1 MQKRHFSLALMFAV
15 TTLFTCMV
23 LAPSAQ
29 AAPKVYKLKFAHDNN
44 PDASYQAGALKFQ
57 ELVRERTNG
66 QVEIQIY
73 PSAQLGDETTLME
86 SVRMGTI
93 DFAPCG
99 CPNAS
104 PVFPMLNLF
113 SLSYLFKDQAHFDDC
128 FNDPQST
135 IPGIV
140 KKMVADQKTGAT
152 VGAFFTIGK
161 RSVVNRVKPVTKPED
176 LQGMSIRVMNSP
188 IETEI
193 WRTLGA
199 IPTSIA
205 TNETYSALQTNVV
218 NAAENAPIIVF
229 SWKFYEAA
237 PYYSLT
243 EHQFFLSPVFV
254 SDKLFKKLPA
264 DLAATVME
272 CLEEAAAYER
282 KADIGINEEA
292 LKKMAA
298 AGCKIND
305 DVNKQAFIDLL
316 SPLQDKVAEKYGMT
330 AVLQDIRGKMR

>member
-1 MQKRHFSLALMFAV
+1 MLFAV
-15 TTLFTCMV
+15 LTLLVCM
-23 LAPSAQ
+23 LAVVPSSR
-29 AAPKVYKLKFAHDNN
+29 AAGTVYKLKFAHDNN
-44 PDASYQAGALKFQ
+44 PDASYQAGAVKFQ
-57 ELVRERTNG
+57 ELVKEKTNG

-73 PSAQLGDETTLME
+73 PSAQLGDETTLLE

-113 SLSYLFKDQAHFDDC
+113 SLSYLFKDQAHFNAC
-128 FNDPQST
+128 ISEASGIPQK
-135 IPGIV
+135 V
-140 KKMVADQKTGAT
+140 KQRVADQQTGAT
-152 VGAFFTIGK
+152 IGAFFTIGK
-161 RSVVNRVKPVTKPED
+161 RSIVNRIKPVTKPED
-176 LQGMSIRVMNSP
+176 LKGLSIRVMNSP

-205 TNETYSALQTNVV
+205 TNETYSALQANVV
-218 NAAENAPIIVF
+218 NAAENAPIIIY

-254 SDKLFKKLPA
+254 SDKVFKKLPA
-264 DLAATVME
+264 DLAATVMD
-272 CLEEAAAYER
+272 CLAQAADYER
-282 KADIGINEEA
+282 AADIRINEDA

-305 DVNKQAFIDLL
+305 DVDKQAFIRLL
-316 SPLQDKVAEKYGMT
+316 SPLQDKVAAQYGMT
-330 AVLQDIRGKMR
+330 DILQEIRKNMQ